1 MKRWLGFGLLM
12 CYFWGVSLGSSLA
25 QGLTPVY
32 SSLAYQLGAVHV
44 TAGIE
49 GKSDRPKLP
58 HLRLGTDDGLRISF
72 DLLDQPQANLSYR
85 IRQLDR
91 HGRQPTGRPTIAY
104 LSSFA
109 DGRLDPPVPSM
120 GVLRSYDHYTL
131 ELPNLGKQLKESGN
145 YQLEIYTSD
154 EPGASVL
161 LVPFFVSEEVGLGV
175 VPALATS
182 LLGSDALTSQQVD
195 IRLLWRA
202 SSDIHAQDLHPVV
215 VQNARLD
222 NAVTLTS
229 PSYAALT
236 EVRYEG
242 DRGARFEG
250 GNTYLKLEHLTD
262 EAQGL
267 GVEACLQTDSGT
279 LLRLLPLRQ
288 PGALLF
294 RPDPAHQGIQRLR
307 SLDTEDVATEGE
319 YHAVD
324 FRLMMPWTDEGE
336 VFLAGEAFRYL
347 PEVKRLLRYDSSI
360 GGYRTTLPLKSG
372 YQEYQYLLRPHRRT
386 SLRSAP
392 TVGSHYQT
400 TNYYIVLVY
409 LRGARDM
416 HDRLIAYQAL

>member
-1 MKRWLGFGLLM
+1 MKRWLGWGLLTV
-12 CYFWGVSLGSSLA
+12 YLWGASLGSSVA
-25 QGLTPVY
+25 QGLAPVY
-32 SSLAYQLGAVHV
+32 SSLAYQLGAVSV
-44 TAGIE
+44 VAG
-49 GKSDRPKLP
+49 KDDPSDHPKLP

-72 DLLDQPQANLSYR
+72 DLLDQPQTHLSYR
-85 IRQLDR
+85 ISQLDR
-91 HGRQPTGRPTIAY
+91 QGEPTRRPAITY

-109 DGRLDPPVPSM
+109 DGRLDPPIPSR

-131 ELPNLGKQLKESGN
+131 ELPNLAKQLKESGS
-145 YQLEIYTSD
+145 YQLEIYTPD
-154 EPGASVL
+154 EPEASVL
-161 LVPFFVSEEVGLGV
+161 LIPFFVSEEVGLGV
-175 VPALATS
+175 VSALATS

-195 IRLLWRA
+195 IRLLLSA
-202 SSDIHAQDLHPVV
+202 SLGIRSQDLHPVV

-222 NAVTLTS
+222 NAVILTS
-229 PSYAALT
+229 PSYASLT
-236 EVRYEG
+236 EVRYEA

-347 PEVKRLLRYDSSI
+347 PEVKRLLKYDSSI

-372 YQEYQYLLRPHRRT
+372 YQEYQYLLRPHGRT
-386 SLRSAP
+386 SLISAP

-400 TNYYIVLVY
+400 TNYYTVLVY

-416 HDRLIAYQAL
+416 HDRLIAYQTL